1 MIRTITALCLLVSTV
16 TVFADDVS
24 APDSGRSLVN
34 DFLADVYTLTSR
46 FEQTLIGADGEVLEI
61 SSGTLEINRPGQF
74 RWAFHEPYEQWLIAD
89 GLNIW
94 SYDVDLAQATVKPQA
109 EALANTP
116 GQLLGGSV
124 EAMNEFEFDGVV
136 EEDGLTWVRMR
147 PVDTDSGFS
156 RLELAFSDRTLARMV
171 FFDNLEQTTM
181 VSLSDV
187 VVNQPIDPA
196 HFKFEVPQGVD
207 VVGTRALPDS
217 ESP

>member
-1 MIRTITALCLLVSTV
+1 MIRTITALCFLVSTV

-24 APDSGRSLVN
+24 APHSGRSLVN
-34 DFLADVYTLTSR
+34 EFLADVDTLTSR

-74 RWAFHEPYEQWLIAD
+74 RWAFDEPYEQWLIAD

-181 VSLSDV
+181 VSLTDV
-187 VVNQPIDPA
+187 VVNQAIDPA

>member
-34 DFLADVYTLTSR
+34 EFLADVDTLTSR
-46 FEQTLIGADGEVLEI
+46 FEQTLIDANGEVLEI

-74 RWAFHEPYEQWLIAD
+74 RWAFDEPYEQWLIAD

-124 EAMNEFEFDGVV
+124 GAMNDFEFDGVV

-181 VSLSDV
+181 VSLTDV
-187 VVNQPIDPA
+187 VVNQAIDPA
-196 HFKFEVPQGVD
+196 HFKFEAPQGVD

>member
-34 DFLADVYTLTSR
+34 EFLADVVTLSSR
-46 FEQTLIGADGEVLEI
+46 FEQTLIDANGEVLEI

-74 RWAFHEPYEQWLIAD
+74 RWAFDEPYEQWLIAD

-181 VSLSDV
+181 VSLTDV
-187 VVNQPIDPA
+187 VVNQAIDPA